1 MTFNEKGLA
10 RAMKAAYRN
19 YGYTVAQTKSGLLII
34 TDSWG
39 VGIKEEL
46 VPNGIKGLIVS
57 HAGKLPNEGTAI
69 FIKKDSVCNKIY
81 EIAVSRVRDLK
92 QAWSDGLT
100 ARIMPTR
107 FTLDGMNIWQRV
119 NDLKMAVVDPED
131 MQIIDFTDL
140 EAFEVA
146 RAIYC
151 ENYAGF
157 VYVEPGDPE
166 DKSILLKHLEQMQCI
181 PADME

>member
-19 YGYTVAQTKSGLLII
+19 YGYTVAQSDSGLMII
-34 TDSWG
+34 TESCG
-39 VGIKEEL
+39 VGIRENL
-46 VPNGIKGLIVS
+46 IPNEIKGLIVC
-57 HAGKLPNEGTAI
+57 HAGQLPNKGTAI
-69 FIKKDSVCNKIY
+69 FIQKSNVSNKLY
-81 EIAVSRVRDLK
+81 EIAISRVRDLK

-100 ARIMPTR
+100 MRIMPTR
-107 FTLDGMNIWQRV
+107 FTLDGMVIWQRV
-119 NDLKMAVVDPED
+119 KDLKMAMVDPDD
-131 MQIIDFTDL
+131 MQILDFTDL

-146 RAIYC
+146 RAIFC
-151 ENYAGF
+151 ENYVGF

-181 PADME
+181 PAE

>member
-19 YGYTVAQTKSGLLII
+19 YGYTVAQAESGLLII

-57 HAGKLPNEGTAI
+57 HAGILPNEGTAI
-69 FIKKDSVCNKIY
+69 FIQKDSVCNKIY

-92 QAWSDGLT
+92 QAWSDGFT
-100 ARIMPTR
+100 QRIMPTR
-107 FTLDGMNIWQRV
+107 FTLDGMVIWQRCK
-119 NDLKMAVVDPED
+119 DLKMAVVDPED
-131 MQIIDFTDL
+131 MQVLDFTDR

-151 ENYAGF
+151 ENYVGLI
-157 VYVEPGDPE
+157 YVEPGDPE
-166 DKSILLKHLEQMQCI
+166 DKSILLKHLELMQCI
-181 PADME
+181 PEA

>member
-10 RAMKAAYRN
+10 RAMKAAYQN
-19 YGYTVAQTKSGLLII
+19 YGYTVAKAESGLLII
-34 TDSWG
+34 TDNWG
-39 VGIKEEL
+39 VGIKEAL
-46 VPNGIKGLIVS
+46 VPNEIKGLIVC
-57 HAGKLPNEGTAI
+57 HTGKLPNKGEAI
-69 FIKKDSVCNKIY
+69 FIQKKSVNNQIY
-81 EIAVSRVRDLK
+81 EVAIGRVRDLK

-100 ARIMPTR
+100 LRIMPTR
-107 FTLDGMNIWQRV
+107 FTLDGMVIWQRV
-119 NDLKMAVVDPED
+119 KDLKMAMVDPED
-131 MQIIDFTDL
+131 MQVIDFTDL

-146 RAIYC
+146 GAIFC
-151 ENYAGF
+151 ENSAGF

>member
-1 MTFNEKGLA
+1 MTFSEKGLA

-19 YGYTVAQTKSGLLII
+19 YGYTVAQSESGLVIV

-39 VGIKEEL
+39 VGIREDM

-57 HAGKLPNEGTAI
+57 HAGKLPSEGTAI
-69 FIKKDSVCNKIY
+69 FIQKDSVCNKIY
-81 EIAVSRVRDLK
+81 EMAVGRVRDIK
-92 QAWSDGLT
+92 QAWADGLT

-107 FTLDGMNIWQRV
+107 FTLDGMVIWQRCK
-119 NDLKMAVVDPED
+119 DLKMAVVDPDD
-131 MQIIDFTDL
+131 MQILDFTDL

-146 RAIYC
+146 RAVFC

-181 PADME
+181 PVE